1 MNKFANKNHNQMEE
15 EPLEFIKRAILHVF
29 VNKNKYPMDENEKE
43 SIKRFFLFV
52 LVGLIS
58 FSIYIFFV

>member
-1 MNKFANKNHNQMEE
+1 MEE